1 MADTTADNYSYVRDT
16 WTAMDGV
23 EAGLGGVILG
33 VTVSLLWIFYG
44 RLTGISGMF
53 EKVIKV
59 NKEKTYQWQLHYLSG
74 LYGASY
80 VYIQCSKT
88 QILQT
93 TPLPSWLYVLGGL
106 CVGFGTR
113 LGCGCT
119 SGHGLSGL
127 SRFSVRSFAAVCSF
141 FVPAVLV
148 ANLVHG
154 SGDTLEGD
162 FNDPAWYQSNTISGA
177 TLMAL
182 SLIPTLRDFSP
193 ETIHVY
199 IFGALFGIGLSLSGM
214 VNNTV
219 VLSFLNFN
227 KFWNPA
233 LMFVLAFGSGTFAVT
248 YWLREHWK
256 SKPLYADE
264 NSLPAK
270 KEVDM
275 KLIAGGILFGI
286 GWGLCGLCPGPA
298 IAAMSVPAVGT
309 IFIPSVVVGMKV
321 LEFISTESTNVDAAD
336 IDKGEDVNINDVI
349 SADP

>member
-219 VLSFLNFN
+219 VLAFLNFN

-275 KLIAGGILFGI
+275 KLIAGEILFGI

-336 IDKGEDVNINDVI
+336 IDKGEDVNLNDVI